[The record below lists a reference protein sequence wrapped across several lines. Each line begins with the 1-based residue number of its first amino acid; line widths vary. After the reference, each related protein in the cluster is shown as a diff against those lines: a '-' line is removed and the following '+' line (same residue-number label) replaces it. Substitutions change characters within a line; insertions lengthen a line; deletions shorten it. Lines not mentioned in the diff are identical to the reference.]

1 MEKKMRLEEE
11 KKDTGL
17 LFLRMKPILWS
28 DWNMYGDHLFRS
40 IAPFALTPYTS
51 TAEGLFAYIE
61 NEKKK
66 RIEMHAGSKEMKA
79 LLLSK
84 VKRSFRKSYS
94 RLVYTGIVWFSDA
107 LEGKLRDLKKDEI
120 QEILLRATKKIA
132 DWKNTVP
139 YATELHEVNDWVM
152 SNELH
157 KYVLGE
163 NESQVKGMHF
173 HFSIIGYAL
182 KIEDI
187 WIPPISVNP
196 YDLREMRKIFVR
208 ELRDHGIKARDSGE
222 VALEEPNTKIPE
234 YIEGVEKEH
243 QEKERRRIRYWL
255 GIRGIEEGMD
265 EEIEEETDEY

>member
-1 MEKKMRLEEE
+1 MERKMRLEEE

-40 IAPFALTPYTS
+40 IASFALTPYTS

-66 RIEMHAGSKEMKA
+66 RIEMHVQSKVMKA
-79 LLLSK
+79 MLLSR
-84 VKRSFRKSYS
+84 VKRGFRKSYS

-120 QEILLRATKKIA
+120 QEIFLRATKKIA

-139 YATELHEVNDWVM
+139 YATELHDVGDWVM

-157 KYVLGE
+157 EYILGE
-163 NESQVKGMHF
+163 NASQVKGMHF

-182 KIEDI
+182 KVDDI

-196 YDLREMRKIFVR
+196 YDLREMRRIFVR
-208 ELRDHGIKARDSGE
+208 ELREHGIKARDSGD
-222 VALEEPNTKIPE
+222 VALEEPGVKIPE
-234 YIEGVEKEH
+234 YIEEVKEEH
-243 QEKERRRIRYWL
+243 QEKEKKRIRYWL
-255 GIRGIEEGMD
+255 GVREMKEGMD
-265 EEIEEETDEY
+265 EEMEGEKDEY